1 MNNKGLSISAENR
14 KKEQEILEMI
24 FKYINKKE
32 SVIFDSGAGSGK
44 TFSLIQSLKYIV
56 TEYGEILKEN
66 NQRVLCITYT
76 NVAADEISNRLGNTS
91 LVEIS
96 TIHECVWRIIS
107 PYQSH
112 LVEIHKK
119 KLGEEIIKLES
130 KLKTESW
137 AKRYRDLSKP
147 QQEELFNIMNSKK
160 QLYYKHKN
168 DKSAQ
173 FKVIF
178 HEVAKAFPN
187 VIKNFGNFKKII
199 DCIFKLQSYK
209 ITIKKIDV
217 DNKKFKNVEYAANY
231 NYDKLERMKISHDT
245 LLEYAYKIIGEND
258 ILKQIVSDLYPFIL
272 IDEYQDTDCKVIE
285 ILNMI
290 DKYSKAIGHK
300 IFVGYFGDT
309 KQNIYGSGVG
319 NKILDYHK
327 NIGIIKKKFNRR
339 SAKVIIDVG
348 NKIRNDGL
356 VQETIFD
363 NFPNGSIEFYS
374 MDIDKD
380 EFIEEHIRRWKITP
394 KNKLHCLELTNEF
407 VAKQSGFENIYEFFK
422 KSSWYS
428 KGKNYEYLREHILS
442 RDTRK
447 LGVVQSL
454 LFKIMDFRY
463 KIKNDETMVI
473 DIIGKN
479 VSKNI
484 NIFDLRNIIDKLR
497 CIKGDTLRVYIEN
510 MFNKYNI
517 GDEKYDA
524 CLNNL
529 LDNEISSYSE
539 FEDFIYNNLF
549 SYDGH
554 DIEYDE
560 FVKESKNKVIEFLE
574 MDITEFIKWYEYI
587 TDKSDSSV
595 SYHTYHGTK
604 GLEFDNVIIF
614 MNSSFGRDKEYFS
627 RLLKNITKDDKNIDE
642 ARNLL
647 YVAVTRAIL
656 NLSILYSDDVSEFKD
671 EIEVVFGKINY
682 RLV

>member
-1 MNNKGLSISAENR
+1 MNNKGLSISDEKR
-14 KKEQEILEMI
+14 KKEQEILELI

-56 TEYGEILKEN
+56 TEYAELLKDN
-66 NQRVLCITYT
+66 NQKVLCITYT
-76 NVAADEISNRLGNTS
+76 NVAVDEISNRLGSTS

-96 TIHECVWRIIS
+96 TIHECVWRIIRS
-107 PYQSH
+107 YQSH

-119 KLGEEIIKLES
+119 KLGEEIIKLEN
-130 KLKTESW
+130 KLITETW

-147 QQEELFNIMNSKK
+147 QQEELFNIMYSKK
-160 QLYYKHKN
+160 KLYYKHKN
-168 DKSAQ
+168 DKSAE

-178 HEVAKAFPN
+178 PEVTQAFPN
-187 VIKNFGNFKKII
+187 VIKNFGDFKKII
-199 DCIFKLQSYK
+199 DCIFKLQSYRIAIQK
-209 ITIKKIDV
+209 INEG
-217 DNKKFKNVEYAANY
+217 NKNFKDVEYDVKY

-245 LLEYAYKIIGEND
+245 LLEYACKIIGGND
-258 ILKQIVSDLYPFIL
+258 VLKQIISDLYPFIL
-272 IDEYQDTDCKVIE
+272 VDEYQDTDCKVIE
-285 ILNMI
+285 MLNMI
-290 DKYSKAIGHK
+290 DEYSKVIGHK
-300 IFVGYFGDT
+300 IFVGYFGDR

-319 NKILDYHK
+319 KKLLDYHK
-327 NIGIIKKKFNRR
+327 NIGIIEKKFNRR
-339 SAKVIIDVG
+339 SAQVIIKVG
-348 NKIRNDGL
+348 NKIRNDEL

-363 NFPNGSIEFYS
+363 NFPNGSIQFYS

-380 EFIEEHIRRWKITP
+380 QFIEEHIKRWKITP

-407 VAKQSGFENIYEFFK
+407 VAKQSGFADIYEFFK
-422 KSSWYS
+422 KSPWYS

-454 LFKIMDFRY
+454 LFKVMDFRY
-463 KIKNDETMVI
+463 KINNNKTMVI

-479 VSKNI
+479 VSKDI
-484 NIFDLRNIIDKLR
+484 NIVDLRNIIDKLK
-497 CIKGDTLRVYIEN
+497 CIKGDTLRAYIEN
-510 MFNKYNI
+510 MFNKYNV

-524 CLNNL
+524 CLNNV

-560 FVKESKNKVIEFLE
+560 FVKESKNKVIEFIE

-587 TDKSDSSV
+587 TDKSDNSV
-595 SYHTYHGTK
+595 AYHTYHGTK

-614 MNSSFGRDKEYFS
+614 MNSKFGRDKEYFS

-647 YVAVTRAIL
+647 YVAVTRAVL
-656 NLSILYSDDVSEFKD
+656 NLSILYSDDVSEFKE
-671 EIEVVFGKINY
+671 EIEGIFGEINY